1 MMMLFILAIS
11 MIVAMMFAAIIL
23 MIEESASR
31 RLDNQKSVFDLR
43 SVRRVARGTRSKRI
57 THA

>member
-1 MMMLFILAIS
+1 MMLFLLAIS

-23 MIEESASR
+23 MIEESASK
-31 RLDNQKSVFDLR
+31 RLNDQKAVFDLR
-43 SVRRVARGTRSKRI
+43 SVRRIARGVRSKYI

>member
-1 MMMLFILAIS
+1 MMLFLLAVS
-11 MIVAMMFAAIIL
+11 MIIAMMFAAIIL

-31 RLDNQKSVFDLR
+31 RLNDQQSAFDLR
-43 SVRRVARGTRSKRI
+43 TVRRIASRPRTKHI

>member
-1 MMMLFILAIS
+1 MMLFILAIS

-31 RLDNQKSVFDLR
+31 RLTNQKSAFDLR
-43 SVRRVARGTRSKRI
+43 SVRRVARGARSKRI

>member
-1 MMMLFILAIS
+1 MMLFLLAVS

-23 MIEESASR
+23 MIEESASK
-31 RLDNQKSVFDLR
+31 RLNDQQTAFDLR
-43 SVRRVARGTRSKRI
+43 SVRRIARRTRSKHV